1 LRDEFGDAWIW
12 VAFDP
17 RNKLV
22 VSFVVGKRRQNEAN
36 KLLNSV
42 RARSDGHIPLFTSDD
57 LDQYETA
64 ILNAYGVKEEIPKT
78 GRRGR
83 PKSPKLVPPEGL
95 MYCKVIKQREK
106 GRVTRVDTEVVFG
119 DERKIEEL
127 LEASPV
133 SRRINTTFVERN
145 NLTMRERNRRLT
157 RKTMGFSKEKVPLV
171 ESLNLY
177 SAIYHFVKPNGGLKL
192 RLDVIEDNRRWV
204 YRTPMMAA
212 GITDH
217 IWTVEELLTFRVF
230 NK

>member
-1 LRDEFGDAWIW
+1 

-17 RNKLV
+17 RNKVV
-22 VSFVVGKRRQNEAN
+22 VSFVVGKRRQKEAN
-36 KLLNSV
+36 KLLKSIK
-42 RARSDGHIPLFTSDD
+42 ARSDGHIPLFTSDD

-64 ILNAYGVKEEIPKT
+64 ILNAYGVEEEMPRT

-83 PKSPKLVPPEGL
+83 PKSPKLVPPDEL
-95 MYCKVIKQREK
+95 MYCKVIKQREN
-106 GRVTRVDTEVVFG
+106 GRVIRVDTEVVFG
-119 DERKIEEL
+119 DERKIKEL
-127 LEASPV
+127 LETSPV
-133 SRRINTTFVERN
+133 SRHINTTFVERN

-157 RKTMGFSKEKVPLV
+157 RKTMGFSKEKIPLV

-192 RLDVIEDNRRWV
+192 RLDVAEGNRRWV

-217 IWTVEELLTFRVF
+217 IWTMEELLTFKVF
-230 NK
+230 DKYSMN